1 MAKNTLFS
9 LNSSGQLVYRYSGRK
24 APSYYWASNNTVYDS
39 RTGRKAGTVSYT
51 KKAKTKAKTSKKK
64 TQKSKISTKTKKSA
78 SKQQKKKVTKK
89 AASAAKKAGKAAV
102 IPQAQDQTIDFSD
115 LENSE
120 FTDEEYQYPDEIIQA
135 FAESVKTAMNRGIPA
150 WLQIRIQK
158 LDPYAIWNAYQL
170 HQYVFDVYFT
180 YNPDGSVKSADNA
193 AHWLVSV
200 VEQIEQM
207 GVSHSA

>member
-9 LNSSGQLVYRYSGRK
+9 LNSSGQLVYRNSGRK

-39 RTGRKAGTVSYT
+39 RTGRKAGTLSYA
-51 KKAKTKAKTSKKK
+51 KKAKTKTKTSKSK
-64 TQKSKISTKTKKSA
+64 TQKSKISTKTKKSPV
-78 SKQQKKKVTKK
+78 KKQKKKVSKK
-89 AASAAKKAGKAAV
+89 SATAVKKAGKAAV
-102 IPQAQDQTIDFSD
+102 VPQPADQTIDFSQIED
-115 LENSE
+115 TE

-150 WLQIRIQK
+150 WLQHRIAK

-170 HQYVFDVYFT
+170 HQYVFDVYFL
-180 YNPDGSVKSADNA
+180 YNPDGSVEKADNA
-193 AHWLVSV
+193 ARWLLSV

-207 GVSHSA
+207 GVRHSA